1 MKFNLK
7 YKALAHLAILR
18 KGTIDL
24 YLSVLQDLYSAF
36 QVGKVPIKVRFV
48 LGVLALLVSF
58 LITLLKHAIN

>member
-1 MKFNLK
+1 MKFNFK
-7 YKALAHLAILR
+7 DKALSHLTILR

-24 YLSVLQDLYSAF
+24 YLSILQDLYGAF
-36 QVGKVPIKVRFV
+36 QVGKVPIKVRFI